1 MRFVNKKCFAFI
13 LLALVSLSNAISVYT
28 LDEQS
33 SQTNQTVLKGS
44 CCRKSGKNF
53 YGAIYAKSIVVRQ
66 NTKITWVPFVPV
78 QGAIFAESVT
88 SNLNY
93 VVDFRR
99 MQP

>member
-1 MRFVNKKCFAFI
+1 MNKKCFAFI
-13 LLALVSLSNAISVYT
+13 LLALVSLANAISVYT

-53 YGAIYAKSIVVRQ
+53 YGAI
-66 NTKITWVPFVPV
+66 
-78 QGAIFAESVT
+78 FAELVT

-99 MQP
+99 MLP